1 MSIDVRLL
9 FLSLAVCLA
18 CSASPSWG
26 AGSGA
31 GGGRGGADASD
42 LDYQAGMV
50 AAKVKDWKQVVARMT
65 AVTQRNP
72 RNADAW
78 NELGH
83 AYRQLGEM
91 DSSFKNYA
99 RALQIDPRHKGAHEY
114 MGEAYLQVGQLELA
128 EQELKALDGICF
140 VTCEEYREL
149 KEEIARYKRERMKA
163 STLI

>member
-1 MSIDVRLL
+1 MDIHVRLL
-9 FLSLAVCLA
+9 FLSMAICLA
-18 CSASPSWG
+18 CSSSTSW
-26 AGSGA
+26 GA

-50 AAKVKDWKQVVARMT
+50 AVKVRDWRQVVARMT
-65 AVTQRNP
+65 AVTQRDP

-83 AYRQLGEM
+83 AYRLLGDTE
-91 DSSFKNYA
+91 SSFKNYA

-114 MGEAYLQVGQLELA
+114 LGEVYLLVGQLEPA

-163 STLI
+163 SALI